1 MHLVRCN
8 VELKASHSTETD
20 HHRNLSQLFIHYL
33 LFAVVLRYTQ
43 IVWKA
48 KGFVHSPPHSLSP
61 FLPSFLSLS
70 LSLSCA
76 RARKSECIPGRIPM
90 RLHRPRVSRQ
100 FAARKFDARN
110 AMPDAYCGD
119 RELIV
124 LELCYSV
131 KLSRLSLLRSLNSD
145 AASLQQRAVHFV
157 SDALVDTSAAHQR
170 CAAAIMSARELAGD

>member
-1 MHLVRCN
+1 
-8 VELKASHSTETD
+8 
-20 HHRNLSQLFIHYL
+20 
-33 LFAVVLRYTQ
+33 
-43 IVWKA
+43 
-48 KGFVHSPPHSLSP
+48 
-61 FLPSFLSLS
+61 
-70 LSLSCA
+70 
-76 RARKSECIPGRIPM
+76 M

-131 KLSRLSLLRSLNSD
+131 KLPRLSLLRSLNPD
-145 AASLQQRAVHFV
+145 TASLQQRAVHFV